1 MKCSHFDRTALLCLC
16 QPAKVV
22 GMKQKGAQS
31 GRTENR
37 WLSGNPA
44 CPTSIIDRGGTAE
57 PVRVCVCVSAC
68 MCVCVCVPLS
78 HCLWEFLSFTNR
90 LFFLFFFYFFFAHT
104 LSPLPFTV
112 KFSDLHAH
120 LKQNIVRAKKKT
132 LSERPEEGFRYSNVL
147 TFYSFMLAKQICL
160 QCSAKNFKTNIKH
173 LHGSMPNGWES

>member
-1 MKCSHFDRTALLCLC
+1 M
-16 QPAKVV
+16 PAC
-22 GMKQKGAQS
+22 QS
-31 GRTENR
+31 GRHEAKRGTEWENWEQMAEWEPCVPNINNR
-37 WLSGNPA
+37 QRRDGWARP
-44 CPTSIIDRGGTAE
+44 C
-57 PVRVCVCVSAC
+57 VCVCECVHVL
-68 MCVCVCVPLS
+68 VCVCVPLS